1 MQLEVAAQTKKAW
14 TNPLAELRALKRAGV
29 AAGAGRIRE
38 LLGQI
43 EDPLDLDAAGALLSG
58 EAERDALADL
68 EGFRV
73 QRIALFGSST
83 LDIAP
88 NLLTAL
94 LVKDGVAPTIR
105 SAGFNQWR
113 FEIMAGAPNL
123 KDLEPRLVACL
134 LDDQAVFEEI
144 ADPLDLARVETRCGA
159 FAAELGRWVDA
170 CRAVLGGRVVLC
182 TIPLSPLR
190 RERVVDYRGKAR
202 LAAAWERMNAGILAL
217 AEEKS
222 GTVVLAA
229 DALSAHAKAVFAP
242 DRMRHIAGHAFAPDF
257 LRAYAAELARVA
269 RADLG
274 LAKKC
279 LVLDLDNTLWGG
291 VVGDDGVAGLRL
303 GGAYPGSAYRELQTA
318 ARDLAAQGVMLTICS
333 KNDDALAHEA
343 IQTHPEMALRSE
355 HFVAVTA
362 NWSPKPDNVRQQAE
376 KLNIGLDAM
385 VFVDDNPVERGAMR
399 ALAPQVTTIELP
411 EDPASYAAHLL
422 SRGDFN
428 LFELTEEDRGR
439 VAMYRAQS
447 AREEL
452 AAESASLED
461 YLVSLDTQL
470 GVEPLDPLNAG
481 RIVQLFAKT
490 NQFNLTGRRFG
501 DAEIETLRA
510 GGMRFFG
517 ARLADRFGD
526 NGLIAALALGA
537 APDGAWTIENF
548 VLSCR
553 VFSRNVECALVALV
567 LRAARE
573 RRAPAVV
580 GAFVETAK
588 NKKFADFYRNLGF
601 VESEGRFRHELE
613 RFPEWP
619 RWIRVVAGEEAF
631 HAL

>member
-1 MQLEVAAQTKKAW
+1 MQLEIAPATKAPSSS
-14 TNPLAELRALKRAGV
+14 PLGELRAIRRAGIG
-29 AAGAGRIRE
+29 AATARVRE
-38 LLGQI
+38 LLGSI
-43 EDPLDLDAAGALLSG
+43 DDTLDLDAAGALLSG
-58 EAERDALADL
+58 DTEREALTAVD
-68 EGFRV
+68 GFRV
-73 QRIALFGSST
+73 QRIALLGSST
-83 LDIAP
+83 LDMAP

-94 LVKDGVAPTIR
+94 LVRDGVAPTIR

-144 ADPLDLARVETRCGA
+144 ADPLDLASVEARCAA
-159 FAAELGRWVDA
+159 FAADLGRWVDA
-170 CRAVLGGRVVLC
+170 CRAALGGRVVLC

-190 RERVVDYRGKAR
+190 RERIIDYRGKAR
-202 LAAAWERMNAGILAL
+202 LAAAWARMNAGILAL
-217 AEEKS
+217 AEEKP

-229 DALSAHAKAVFAP
+229 DGLAARAKAVFAP

-257 LRAYAAELARVA
+257 LHAYAAELARVA

-291 VVGDDGVAGLRL
+291 VVGDDGVGGLRL
-303 GGAYPGSAYRELQTA
+303 GGAYPGSAHKELQSA
-318 ARDLAAQGVMLTICS
+318 ARDLMAQGVMLTVCS
-333 KNDDALAHEA
+333 KNDDAIAREA
-343 IQTHPEMALRSE
+343 IATHPEMVLRSE

-362 NWSPKPDNVRQQAE
+362 NWSPKPDNVRAQAE
-376 KLNIGLDAM
+376 RLNIGLDAM

-399 ALAPQVTTIELP
+399 ALAPQVTTIEIP
-411 EDPASYAAHLL
+411 EDPAAYAGLL
-422 SRGDFN
+422 LARGDFN
-428 LFELTEEDRGR
+428 LFELTDEDRER
-439 VAMYRAQS
+439 VSMYRAQS

-452 AAESASLED
+452 AAGSASLED
-461 YLVSLDTQL
+461 YLVGLDLQL
-470 GVEPLDPLNAG
+470 GVEPLDRLNAG

-501 DAEIETLRA
+501 DAEVETLRA
-510 GGMRFFG
+510 AGMGFFG

-526 NGLIAALALGA
+526 NGLIAALALGKE
-537 APDGAWTIENF
+537 PDGAWMIENF

-553 VFSRNVECALVALV
+553 VFSRNVEEALVTLI
-567 LRAARE
+567 LHAARD
-573 RRAPAVV
+573 RGAPAVV
-580 GAFVETAK
+580 GRFAPTAK

-601 VESEGRFRHELE
+601 VENDGRFRHELDA
-613 RFPEWP
+613 FPERP

>member
-1 MQLEVAAQTKKAW
+1 MQLEAVAQTKAAP

-29 AAGAGRIRE
+29 GAAAARIRE
-38 LLGQI
+38 LLA
-43 EDPLDLDAAGALLSG
+43 ELDDALDLDAAGALLSG
-58 EAERDALADL
+58 EAERAALAGV
-68 EGFRV
+68 EGFRI
-73 QRIALFGSST
+73 QRIALLGSST
-83 LDIAP
+83 LDAVP
-88 NLLTAL
+88 NLLAAL

-113 FEIMAGAPNL
+113 FEIMTGAPNL
-123 KDLEPRLVACL
+123 KDLAPRLVACL

-144 ADPLDLARVETRCGA
+144 ADPLDLAAVEARCGA
-159 FAAELGRWVDA
+159 FPTQLGQWVDA
-170 CRAVLGGRVVLC
+170 CRAALGGRVVLC
-182 TIPLSPLR
+182 TIPLSPVR
-190 RERVVDYRGKAR
+190 RERIVDYRGKAR

-217 AEEKS
+217 AEEKP
-222 GTVVLAA
+222 GTIVLAA
-229 DALSAHAKAVFAP
+229 DALGAHATEMFAP

-303 GGAYPGSAYRELQTA
+303 GGAYPGSAYRELQTV

-333 KNDDALAHEA
+333 KNDEA
-343 IQTHPEMALRSE
+343 IAREAIETHPEMALRSE

-362 NWSPKPDNVRQQAE
+362 DWSPKPDNVRRQAE

-399 ALAPQVTTIELP
+399 ALAPQVTTVELP
-411 EDPASYAAHLL
+411 REPASYAALLL

-428 LFELTEEDRGR
+428 LLELTDEDRER
-439 VAMYRAQS
+439 VSMYRAQS

-461 YLVSLDTQL
+461 YLVGLDSQL
-470 GVEPLDPLNAG
+470 GVEPLDRLNAG
-481 RIVQLFAKT
+481 RIAQLFAKT

-517 ARLADRFGD
+517 ARLSDRFGD
-526 NGLIAALALGA
+526 NGLIAALALGV

-553 VFSRNVECALVALV
+553 VFSRNVEGALVTLI

-573 RRAPAVV
+573 RNAPAVA
-580 GAFVETAK
+580 GSFIETAK

-601 VESEGRFRHELE
+601 TEMDGRFQHDLE
-613 RFPEWP
+613 QFPEWP

-631 HAL
+631 HAH

>member
-1 MQLEVAAQTKKAW
+1 MQLDAVAQTKAAR

-29 AAGAGRIRE
+29 GEAAGRIRE
-38 LLGQI
+38 LLTEL
-43 EDPLDLDAAGALLSG
+43 EDALDLDAAGALLSG
-58 EAERDALADL
+58 EAERAALAAA
-68 EGFRV
+68 EGFRT
-73 QRIALFGSST
+73 QRIALLGSST
-83 LDIAP
+83 LDTVP

-94 LVKDGVAPTIR
+94 LARAGVAPTIR

-123 KDLEPRLVACL
+123 KDLAPRLVACL

-144 ADPLDLARVETRCGA
+144 ADPLDLAAVEARCKA
-159 FAAELGRWVDA
+159 FPAELGRWIDA
-170 CRAVLGGRVVLC
+170 CRAALGGRVILC

-190 RERVVDYRGKAR
+190 RERIVDYRGKAR

-217 AEEKS
+217 AEEQP

-229 DALSAHAKAVFAP
+229 DALAAHATSIFAP
-242 DRMRHIAGHAFAPDF
+242 DRMRHIAGHAFTPDF

-303 GGAYPGSAYRELQTA
+303 GGAYPGSAYRELQIV
-318 ARDLAAQGVMLTICS
+318 ARDLVAQGVMLTICS
-333 KNDDALAHEA
+333 KNDEA
-343 IQTHPEMALRSE
+343 IAREAIETHPEMALRPE
-355 HFVAVTA
+355 HFVAMTA
-362 NWSPKPDNVRQQAE
+362 DWSPKPDNIRRQAE
-376 KLNIGLDAM
+376 KLNIGIDAM

-399 ALAPQVTTIELP
+399 ALAPQVTTVELP
-411 EDPASYAAHLL
+411 ADPASYATVLL

-428 LFELTEEDRGR
+428 LLELTDEDRER
-439 VAMYRAQS
+439 VSMYRAQS

-461 YLVSLDTQL
+461 YLVGLDSQL
-470 GVEPLDPLNAG
+470 AVEPLDRLNAG
-481 RIVQLFAKT
+481 RIAQLFAKT

-510 GGMRFFG
+510 DGVRFFG
-517 ARLADRFGD
+517 ARLSDRFGD

-553 VFSRNVECALVALV
+553 VFSRNVEGALVTLV

-573 RRAPAVV
+573 RNAPAVD
-580 GAFVETAK
+580 GSFVETAK

-601 VESEGRFRHELE
+601 VETDGRFRHDLE
-613 RFPEWP
+613 QFPEWP
-619 RWIRVVAGEEAF
+619 RWIRVVGGEEAF
-631 HAL
+631 HAR